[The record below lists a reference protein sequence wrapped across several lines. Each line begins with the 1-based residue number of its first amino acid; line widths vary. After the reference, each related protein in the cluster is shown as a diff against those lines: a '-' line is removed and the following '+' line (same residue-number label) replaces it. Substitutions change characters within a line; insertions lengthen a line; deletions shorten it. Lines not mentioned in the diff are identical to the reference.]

1 MSVIAS
7 HLFFC
12 TIRSNSTSQ
21 VLCTSTTN
29 RNSCTGFLLAARE
42 SRQAIQRGP
51 ESSEL
56 QKNLMSGLLSVV
68 GPWTDLLM
76 V

>member
-42 SRQAIQRGP
+42 SRQVTKSP